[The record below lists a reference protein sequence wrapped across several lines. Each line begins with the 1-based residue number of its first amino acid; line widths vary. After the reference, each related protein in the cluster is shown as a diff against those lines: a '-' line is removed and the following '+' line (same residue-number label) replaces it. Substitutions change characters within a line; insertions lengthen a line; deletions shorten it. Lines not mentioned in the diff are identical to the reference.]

1 MAASAGR
8 RIPRRSRARPPPIH
22 QDPAHPYVGNNNAG
36 KQPTYRI
43 GDVSNPNLKQ
53 WAKDVMTK
61 DNAEVLAGKIA
72 FTARSSCLPAGVPGL
87 HALFGGQPI
96 YFVQTPKKVWMIY
109 EGDHQVRHVYMDVA
123 HSANPK
129 PSWYGES
136 VGRYEGDTLVIDT
149 IGMNTKT
156 VVDSY
161 RTPHT
166 EKLHVVERW
175 RLIEGGKTLEV
186 NITVED
192 PDTFNKPWSTVQRY
206 QRGEQTLQ
214 EEVCAENNGYLFD
227 YKSRGQNPGLLTTAG
242 GHEMRIRLLMP
253 IGASVVIVSALVA
266 VAADGDRPPRIR
278 RLRRKRR
285 GANRTCRASGPTK
298 PTRPCSARQ
307 DLRTRNSSPR
317 NSAPSWTS
325 SGRNCSAATSVAS
338 AGPSSMSPA
347 PTTTSSIPSSAPA
360 RARR

>member
-1 MAASAGR
+1 MSAFASRIRLLAGGLAGVVMLASYAGAQAQNPPDFSSNEAAWLHPPGGEFPDVAGS
-8 RIPRRSRARPPPIH
+8 PTPIH

-53 WAKDVMTK
+53 WAKDIMAK

-72 FTARSSCLPAGVPGL
+72 FTARSSCRPAGVPVFM
-87 HALFGGQPI
+87 LFGGQPI

-109 EGDHQVRHVYMDVA
+109 EGDHQVRHIYMDA
-123 HSANPK
+123 QHSANPK

-149 IGMNTKT
+149 IGMNTET

-175 RLIEGGKTLEV
+175 RLIEGGKSLEV
-186 NITVED
+186 NITVDD
-192 PDTFNKPWSTVQRY
+192 PGTFNKPWSTVQRY

-214 EEVCAENNGYLFD
+214 EEVCAENNQHLFD
-227 YKSRGQNPGLLTTAG
+227 YN
-242 GHEMRIRLLMP
+242 
-253 IGASVVIVSALVA
+253 
-266 VAADGDRPPRIR
+266 
-278 RLRRKRR
+278 
-285 GANRTCRASGPTK
+285 
-298 PTRPCSARQ
+298 
-307 DLRTRNSSPR
+307 
-317 NSAPSWTS
+317 
-325 SGRNCSAATSVAS
+325 
-338 AGPSSMSPA
+338 
-347 PTTTSSIPSSAPA
+347 IPEAETPDF
-360 RARR
+360 